1 MEADARKGPHAQ
13 GRSVR
18 LLFSGRPSAFFIKLA
33 PTPRLHVVPGVHAA
47 HDANGRHGVL
57 DPRRGLDQLG
67 RRLRLAHLLE
77 HGELGGGR
85 GGRHGLGAAAA
96 VGHRCLGFGSRVFAC
111 AERCLEV
118 PGGARRRERVAS
130 WGARPIGAVETRLMD
145 DAFWGL
151 FETKPRPPSHTVTF
165 LRRVLLSTRSARCVA
180 SRRTPSTRR
189 WRG

>member
-96 VGHRCLGFGSRVFAC
+96 VGHRCFGSWLSCVRL
-111 AERCLEV
+111 RREV
-118 PGGARRRERVAS
+118 LGGARRSAS
-130 WGARPIGAVETRLMD
+130 SGARRVVGSASNWRRG
-145 DAFWGL
+145 DALDGHAFFGDFSKLNHGL
-151 FETKPRPPSHTVTF
+151 HHTVTF
-165 LRRVLLSTRSARCVA
+165 HRRVLSSTRSARCVA